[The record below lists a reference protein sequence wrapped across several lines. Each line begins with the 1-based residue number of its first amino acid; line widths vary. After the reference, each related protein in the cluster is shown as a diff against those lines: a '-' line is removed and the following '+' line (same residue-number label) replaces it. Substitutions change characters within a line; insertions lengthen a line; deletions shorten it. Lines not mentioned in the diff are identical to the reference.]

1 MFVCRSHR
9 TNTSCIRGS
18 YTTWTNMYVW
28 RHNHQTQRVFPD
40 VMTSEYNPS
49 ETWAA
54 ILTRSTSDLSV
65 LSRNSERLLPG
76 HTCSRCVCWFNLSA
90 HSDRRLISQLWRRS
104 IGQSEDFNLSLTS
117 EADSFT
123 CLTSPEPEPSGCNMI
138 LNNGAVWWCQE
149 SQNELKMF
157 EIQQMINYSVNNT
170 DLKGAVHPKLTVQSS
185 SPNYDPPLSRY
196 TDTSVTGRCHQLT
209 DTSLRLHSRCYPR
222 PFYSWTLHR
231 SCWDKSVG
239 MHPDWGVR
247 NVSSDQVVIGS
258 LLQTNELLISLS
270 IWLNLKVTFF
280 LLSKK
285 THLIISSGTDELLY
299 LPDQFYRGIF

>member
-104 IGQSEDFNLSLTS
+104 ISQSEDFNLSLTS
-117 EADSFT
+117 EADRFT

-138 LNNGAVWWCQE
+138 LNNGAVWWRQE

-157 EIQQMINYSVNNT
+157 EIEQIINYSVNNT

-185 SPNYDPPLSRY
+185 SLWSTTESIHWYICDRTMSSAHRHVAPDVIHILFTAELFTAAAEIKVLACTPTEVYV
-196 TDTSVTGRCHQLT
+196 TSPQIRLWSVLFCRP
-209 DTSLRLHSRCYPR
+209 TS
-222 PFYSWTLHR
+222 
-231 SCWDKSVG
+231 
-239 MHPDWGVR
+239 
-247 NVSSDQVVIGS
+247 
-258 LLQTNELLISLS
+258 
-270 IWLNLKVTFF
+270 F
-280 LLSKK
+280 LL
-285 THLIISSGTDELLY
+285 LLAS
-299 LPDQFYRGIF
+299 DWI